1 MNQHPSTPLQIKTEK
16 EILFVR
22 LNRPEKRNALNPQM
36 IRNLLSVFKKKKWD
50 PFTRGIVLSGEGKA
64 FCSGADL
71 KWMADESL
79 FTLEEL
85 ENLFSLFEAI
95 ALCPLPVIAL
105 VQGFAVGGGLGLLS
119 VSDVVIAEE
128 SAQFRFSETR
138 LGLVPSVI
146 SPFVLK
152 KIGLSQ
158 AKFLMLSA
166 LPFSAQQAKEVGLVH
181 FTGSKEKCD
190 QFLEAL
196 LQNFKELDSSAV
208 SKTKEWL
215 NSLSLLTFSG
225 SGVSGSG
232 VSGSGVSGSGV
243 SGLGVSGS
251 GVSGSGVSGS
261 GVSGSKHLLGKEAQ
275 LSDNRLLGAECQSL
289 EPSKKR
295 SLKTESARIISSFR
309 KSESTRKRIK
319 NLLNRRR

>member
-16 EILFVR
+16 EILFIR

-36 IRNLLSVFKKKKWD
+36 IRDLLSVFKKKKWD
-50 PFTRGIVLSGEGKA
+50 PFTKGIVLSGEGKA

-190 QFLEAL
+190 QFLETL

-215 NSLSLLTFSG
+215 NSLSLLT
-225 SGVSGSG
+225 VSGSG
-232 VSGSGVSGSGV
+232 VSGSGVSD
-243 SGLGVSGS
+243 
-251 GVSGSGVSGS
+251 
-261 GVSGSKHLLGKEAQ
+261 SKHLLGKEAQ

-309 KSESTRKRIK
+309 KSESARKRIK